1 MSHLLRLQWR
11 NQRLEFPIGRK
22 LQVLG
27 RSDGA
32 DLRIPDDWKLV
43 SGRHFEIRVDPN
55 NSEAL
60 QVRDGCDGLA
70 STNGTQLNRAHIT
83 SHHWVSLR
91 PGDALQ
97 IGDDPAEAVHL
108 LLLEPNEGKCSHDHP
123 QSQSWQL
130 EQGVLTLGR
139 SQRCD
144 VVVEGP
150 TVSRQ
155 HCLIQQDGMQTLL
168 IDQSQ
173 NGVFI
178 NEQRVSRQALL
189 HNGDIIKIGSSQFF
203 WSSPVLERRSVGGA
217 YRIDVRDLWLKG
229 RVSGANLAIE
239 PGQLVAFVGGSG
251 TGKSSLLTTIVGQNM
266 DYQGTIRIN
275 GTELRQGYNSIKQE
289 IGFVPQDDIV
299 HLDLTVEEVLRFSA
313 QLKLPD
319 PQQRRDAVERV
330 LQELQLSHRRQAIV
344 RDLSGGQR
352 KRVSIGVELIA
363 DPRIL
368 LLDEPTSGLDPGLD
382 KRMMELLRH
391 LADSGR
397 TVALVTHATNNVM
410 LCDQVVFLGLGG
422 YICYAGAPQGCLEHF
437 GLQGDFSDIYQHLER
452 SPQEIAQL
460 GDVYRPVLLEQ
471 LPAIKNTLTTERR
484 KLNNA
489 ASALLLRPVRG
500 VMQLQ
505 TLLARDLTLML
516 RDRTSLI
523 LNSLTVP
530 IALLMISFAAGDR
543 SVFIP
548 NGSFSYHHALRIL
561 FVIICATIWVGLS
574 TSLQNM
580 VKERAIFR
588 RERSFNLMPEIYVSS
603 KLVMVFLQSLLQALL
618 IVIAVSIFFSAPERV
633 FIEWPVAV
641 GLVCLFTLITIG
653 VQSLL
658 VSSLAANSQQ
668 ASSTAPLLLIPQL
681 IFGGVLFQLK
691 DGAEGVY
698 PLVTSRWAMLALG
711 SFTDLQQLIPKGV
724 SISEANVY
732 AATEVNIGHA
742 FEILT
747 WQAGVLV
754 LLIFASVLWV
764 KHNR

>member
-1 MSHLLRLQWR
+1 MPHLLTLQWR
-11 NQRLEFPIGRK
+11 NQQLEFPIERR

-32 DLRIPDDWKLV
+32 DLQVPEHWNLV
-43 SGRHFEIRVDPN
+43 SGRHLEIRPDPN
-55 NSEAL
+55 NAESL
-60 QVRDGCDGLA
+60 QIRDGGDGQA
-70 STNGTQLNRAHIT
+70 STNGTQLNQAYI
-83 SHHWVSLR
+83 SNHHWVSLR

-97 IGDDPAEAVHL
+97 IGENPAEAVHL
-108 LLLEPNEGKCSHDHP
+108 LLLQLEEGGPAQLHP
-123 QSQSWQL
+123 QSQGWHLQ
-130 EQGVLTLGR
+130 QGSLSVGR
-139 SQRCD
+139 SQQCD

-155 HCLIQQDGMQTLL
+155 HCLIRQAGHQTFL

-173 NGVFI
+173 NGVFV
-178 NEQRVSRQALL
+178 NEQRVSRQVLL
-189 HNGDIIKIGSSQFF
+189 HNGDIIKIGSSQFC
-203 WSSPVLERRSVGGA
+203 WAPPVLQRTSAGGA

-229 RVSGANLAIE
+229 RVSGANVSIE

-251 TGKSSLLTTIVGQNM
+251 AGKSSLLTTIVGQNM
-266 DYQGTIRIN
+266 DYQGTIQIN

-299 HLDLTVEEVLRFSA
+299 HLDLTVEEVLRYSA

-330 LQELQLSHRRQAIV
+330 LQDLELGHRRQAMV

-368 LLDEPTSGLDPGLD
+368 FLDEPTSGLDPGLD

-410 LCDQVVFLGLGG
+410 LCDQVVFLGRGG
-422 YICYAGAPQGCLEHF
+422 YVCYAGAPEHCLEHF

-460 GDVYRPVLLEQ
+460 ADTYRPALVAQ
-471 LPAIKNTLTTERR
+471 LPAIKRAATTSHSRGDT
-484 KLNNA
+484 
-489 ASALLLRPVRG
+489 SAITRLLRPLRDRG
-500 VMQLQ
+500 QFK
-505 TLLARDLTLML
+505 TLFARDLTLAL

-523 LNSLTVP
+523 LNSVTAP
-530 IALLMISFAAGDR
+530 IATLMISFAASNR
-543 SVFIP
+543 SIFLP
-548 NGSFSYHHALRIL
+548 ENSSSFHSALRIL
-561 FVIICATIWVGLS
+561 FVIVCSTIWVGLS
-574 TSLQNM
+574 TSLQAM

-588 RERSFNLMPEIYVSS
+588 RERSFNLLPEAYVGS
-603 KLVMVFLQSLLQALL
+603 KLVMMVLQALL
-618 IVIAVSIFFSAPERV
+618 QAGLILLAVSTFFEAPERV
-633 FIEWPVAV
+633 FVEWPLAV
-641 GLVCLFTLITIG
+641 GLVCLSTLITIG
-653 VQSLL
+653 AQSLL
-658 VSSLAANSQQ
+658 VSSLVANSQQ
-668 ASSTAPLLLIPQL
+668 ASSAAPLLLIPQL

-691 DGAEGVY
+691 DGSDDIY
-698 PLVTSRWAMLALG
+698 PLITSRWAMRALG
-711 SFTDLQQLIPKGV
+711 SFTDLQQLIPEGV
-724 SISEANVY
+724 DVSDATAY
-732 AATEVNIGHA
+732 AATKVNIGDA
-742 FEILT
+742 FEMLA
-747 WQAGVLV
+747 WQAGIFA
-754 LLIFASVLWV
+754 LLTFASVLWV

>member
-1 MSHLLRLQWR
+1 MPHLLRLQWR
-11 NQRLEFPIGRK
+11 NQRIEFPISRQ

-27 RSDGA
+27 RSGDA
-32 DLRIPDDWKLV
+32 DLQIPEHWNLV
-43 SGRHFEIRVDPN
+43 SGRQLEIRPDPN
-55 NSEAL
+55 NPEAL
-60 QVRDGCDGLA
+60 QIRDGCEGRA

-83 SHHWVSLR
+83 NQHWVSLR
-91 PGDALQ
+91 PGDAVQ
-97 IGDDPAEAVHL
+97 IGDDPTEAVHVL
-108 LLLEPNEGKCSHDHP
+108 LLHLEEGNP
-123 QSQSWQL
+123 ARGNLQRQSWQL
-130 EQGVLTLGR
+130 QQEELSLGR

-155 HCLIQQDGMQTLL
+155 HCLIRQEGKQTVL

-173 NGVFI
+173 NGVFV
-178 NEQRVSRQALL
+178 NEQRVSRQVLL
-189 HNGDIIKIGSSQFF
+189 HDGDIIKIGSSQFC
-203 WSSPVLERRSVGGA
+203 WSPPLLQRTSEGGA

-229 RVSGANLAIE
+229 RVSGANMSIE

-251 TGKSSLLTTIVGQNM
+251 AGKSSLLTTIVGQNM
-266 DYQGTIRIN
+266 DYKGTIQIN

-299 HLDLTVEEVLRFSA
+299 HLDLTVEEVLRYSA

-330 LQELQLSHRRQAIV
+330 LQDLELCHRRKAIV

-410 LCDQVVFLGLGG
+410 LCDQVVFLGRGG
-422 YICYAGAPQGCLEHF
+422 YICYAGAPRSCLEHF
-437 GLQGDFSDIYQHLER
+437 GIQGDFSDIYQHLER
-452 SPQEIAQL
+452 SPEEIAQL
-460 GDVYRPVLLEQ
+460 ADAYRTVLLAQ
-471 LPAIKNTLTTERR
+471 LPAIKTALTTRR
-484 KLNNA
+484 SNA
-489 ASALLLRPVRG
+489 ESGASALLLRPLRG
-500 VMQLQ
+500 GMQFQ
-505 TLLARDLTLML
+505 TLLARDLTLTL

-523 LNSLTVP
+523 LNSLTAP
-530 IALLMISFAAGDR
+530 IAVLMISFAAGDR
-543 SVFIP
+543 SIFLP
-548 NGSFSYHHALRIL
+548 NGSLSYHLALRIL
-561 FVIICATIWVGLS
+561 FVIICATVWVGLS
-574 TSLQNM
+574 TSLQDM

-588 RERSFNLMPEIYVSS
+588 RERSFNLLPEVYVSS
-603 KLVMVFLQSLLQALL
+603 KLVMVVLQALL
-618 IVIAVSIFFSAPERV
+618 QTALIMLAVSTFFDAPERV
-633 FIEWPVAV
+633 FIEWPLAV
-641 GLVCLFTLITIG
+641 GLVCLSTLITIG

-658 VSSLAANSQQ
+658 VSSLVANSQQ
-668 ASSTAPLLLIPQL
+668 ASSAAPLLLIPQL

-691 DGAEGVY
+691 DGSDDIY
-698 PLVTSRWAMLALG
+698 PLITSRWAMRALG
-711 SFTDLQQLIPKGV
+711 SFTDLQQLIPNGV
-724 SISEANVY
+724 NISEANAY
-732 AATEVNIGHA
+732 AATKVNIGDA
-742 FEILT
+742 FEILA

-754 LLIFASVLWV
+754 LLTFASVLWV